1 MLDQRLAG
9 ARDRLHRTGRLLES
23 LDPDAP
29 LKRGYARVSA
39 RLNDAVVGSAAV
51 ARAAGAVTLHFADG
65 TVDAR
70 VERSGERKS
79 VVEGKSVSVRVDVG
93 GRRLSKQKKT
103 QNGTVTCMIQVTETV
118 SQPIVTVYGKTRI
131 LSRARSQHQHY
142 E

>member
-70 VERSGERKS
+70 VERSGAKSYADRKHTS
-79 VVEGKSVSVRVDVG
+79 ELQSLMRHSYAVFCLKTK
-93 GRRLSKQKKT
+93 KQ
-103 QNGTVTCMIQVTETV
+103 I
-118 SQPIVTVYGKTRI
+118 
-131 LSRARSQHQHY
+131 H
-142 E
+142 

>member
-51 ARAAGAVTLHFADG
+51 ARAAGAVTLNFADG

-70 VERSGERKS
+70 VERSGAKYYRSEEHTSELQSLMRNTFAVFCLK
-79 VVEGKSVSVRVDVG
+79 
-93 GRRLSKQKKT
+93 KQ
-103 QNGTVTCMIQVTETV
+103 IQYITN
-118 SQPIVTVYGKTRI
+118 
-131 LSRARSQHQHY
+131 
-142 E
+142 

>member
-70 VERSGERKS
+70 GERSGAKSYAGTKQIGKAACRERVLKYGVS
-79 VVEGKSVSVRVDVG
+79 RVVAGP
-93 GRRLSKQKKT
+93 LKK
-103 QNGTVTCMIQVTETV
+103 
-118 SQPIVTVYGKTRI
+118 
-131 LSRARSQHQHY
+131 
-142 E
+142 

>member
-70 VERSGERKS
+70 VERSGAKS
-79 VVEGKSVSVRVDVG
+79 YAGKRSEEHTSE
-93 GRRLSKQKKT
+93 LQSL
-103 QNGTVTCMIQVTETV
+103 M
-118 SQPIVTVYGKTRI
+118 RI
-131 LSRARSQHQHY
+131 SYAVFCL
-142 E
+142 